1 MEKKNVKCVGN
12 GNVKDLEKKSIKE
25 KLDVL
30 EVNNIREITNKNIM
44 KFYDWKKWSGDYDLR
59 RQEISKFFGNES
71 IQTGNLLKKGR

>member
-1 MEKKNVKCVGN
+1 M
-12 GNVKDLEKKSIKE
+12 
-25 KLDVL
+25 L